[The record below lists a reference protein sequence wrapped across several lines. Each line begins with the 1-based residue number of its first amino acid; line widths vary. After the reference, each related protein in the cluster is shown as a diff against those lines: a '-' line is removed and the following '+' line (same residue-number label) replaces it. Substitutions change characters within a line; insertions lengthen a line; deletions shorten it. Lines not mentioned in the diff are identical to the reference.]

1 MSDSHS
7 TATAAQVSPWA
18 NKVQARRKAPK
29 TDEQLLAEAEKRMGL
44 LRTKVIANRDR
55 QRMELIDELYARYS
69 VEAVAQDLSE
79 TKRLQTLRAK
89 LGL

>member
-1 MSDSHS
+1 MNDYS

-18 NKVQARRKAPK
+18 TKAEPRRKAPK
-29 TDEQLLAEAEKRMGL
+29 TDEQLFADPERRMGL

-55 QRMELIDELYARYS
+55 QHMELVADLCAKYS

-89 LGL
+89 LSP